1 VVLATFLKSARDL
14 DKNYLPEA
22 VNVMS
27 PKIKESDGEFQ
38 VVKASLVLSVPPIFA
53 ANPRAGVEE
62 LLDSMI
68 MRYIASI
75 NPTQNPTISS

>member
-1 VVLATFLKSARDL
+1 MSSVPPNKRKDSPLSHH
-14 DKNYLPEA
+14 LPRK
-22 VNVMS
+22 
-27 PKIKESDGEFQ
+27 KIKENHSSDGDFQ

-68 MRYIASI
+68 MR
-75 NPTQNPTISS
+75 

>member
-1 VVLATFLKSARDL
+1 MTSLRRKD
-14 DKNYLPEA
+14 
-22 VNVMS
+22 S
-27 PKIKESDGEFQ
+27 PLYHQPPRKKIKENDPSDGEFQ

-68 MRYIASI
+68 MR
-75 NPTQNPTISS
+75 